1 MKTRSLKDGTEVQEL
16 DHPLIL
22 EIKTKCPEKWIL
34 IDSETGEK
42 YQGTNSIEKYKQWK
56 RLDNA

>member
-22 EIKTKCPEKWIL
+22 EIKTKCPEKWVL

>member
-1 MKTRSLKDGTEVQEL
+1 MKTRSLKDGIEVQEL

>member
-1 MKTRSLKDGTEVQEL
+1 MKTRSLQDGTEVQEL